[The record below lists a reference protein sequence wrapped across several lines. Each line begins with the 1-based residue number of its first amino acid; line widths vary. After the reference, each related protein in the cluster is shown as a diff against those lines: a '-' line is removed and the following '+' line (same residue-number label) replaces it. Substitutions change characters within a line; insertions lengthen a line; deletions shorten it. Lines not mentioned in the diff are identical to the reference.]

1 MSEIKI
7 ADQSP
12 DWWRERAVRAESFL
26 RSQEISM
33 SADILSLYS
42 STQGG
47 TLVVGGAGTVRLV
60 VQHRQVSSEVPDTQ
74 SVSHSRALAAR
85 LTCRV
90 WGLRLRSAQSPPH
103 THTVM

>member
-1 MSEIKI
+1 
-7 ADQSP
+7 
-12 DWWRERAVRAESFL
+12 
-26 RSQEISM
+26 M

-42 STQGG
+42 STP
-47 TLVVGGAGTVRLV
+47 GGAGTVRLV

-90 WGLRLRSAQSPPH
+90 WGLRLRSAQSPHH
-103 THTVM
+103 TQTVM